1 MSLSGD
7 RNRLVSLTREL
18 AVQWEETK
26 PYWRDAR
33 SAEFEHEYLEEL
45 FARVARADG
54 VIDRL
59 DELLQQIRSECE

>member
-26 PYWRDAR
+26 AHWRDAR
-33 SAEFEHEYLEEL
+33 SGEFEHRYLEEL
-45 FARVARADG
+45 FVRVARADT
-54 VIDRL
+54 VIERL
-59 DELLQQIRSECE
+59 DQLLQQIRSECE